1 LEQIVD
7 AGRKLRSLRE
17 SLRLSVRDVESASI
31 RLAEKYQ
38 NPDFAIAPSRL
49 SDMETK
55 GVLPNLYRL
64 YSLGVIYRHDPR
76 EILSWF
82 GVPLENM
89 LEDFDVTQSAKTHL
103 IGSID
108 QHGSV
113 TLPIKMDPGFDLRV
127 TANVGRFIEQWGVIP
142 LLQLRERVNSNY
154 TYGYIGLEDFTMYPL
169 LLPGSFIQVDE
180 SKNKVVHQQWN
191 SEYARPIYFVETR
204 ESFLCCWCR
213 TRGDE
218 IVLESHPLSPVPPK
232 IMREG
237 EAEVLGQVVGIAMRL
252 GDEIRFEQV
261 HRGRKQLN

>member
-1 LEQIVD
+1 MD
-7 AGRKLRSLRE
+7 AGRKLRSIRE
-17 SLRLSVRDVESASI
+17 SLRLSVRDVESASN

-38 NPDFAIAPSRL
+38 NPDFSIAPSRL
-49 SDMETK
+49 SDIETK

-82 GVPLENM
+82 GVPLDNM
-89 LEDFDVTQSAKTHL
+89 LNDFEVTQSERTHR
-103 IGSID
+103 IGSLD
-108 QHGSV
+108 LQGSV
-113 TLPIKMDPGFDLRV
+113 TLPVKMDPAFDLRQ
-127 TANVGRFIEQWGVIP
+127 TANIGRFIEQWGVVP
-142 LLQLRERVNSNY
+142 LLQLREQVNGNY

-180 SKNKVVHQQWN
+180 SKNKVVHQQWP

-204 ESFLCCWCR
+204 EAFLCCWCR
-213 TRGDE
+213 AKGDE
-218 IVLESHPLSPVPPK
+218 IVLESHPLSPVSPK

-252 GDEIRFEQV
+252 GDEIRFERV
-261 HRGRKQLN
+261 PRSRKQLN